1 MESHKAD
8 VGKER
13 VVEEQKQALKGSSNG

>member
-8 VGKER
+8 VGKEI

>member
-8 VGKER
+8 IGKEI